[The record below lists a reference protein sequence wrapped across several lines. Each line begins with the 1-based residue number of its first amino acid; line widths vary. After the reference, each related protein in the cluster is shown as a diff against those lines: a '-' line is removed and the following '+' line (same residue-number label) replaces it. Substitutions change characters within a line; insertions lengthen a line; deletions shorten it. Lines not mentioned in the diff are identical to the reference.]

1 MPPITTSPVHE
12 VLLENLEWARQ
23 LAMGMARDSHL
34 ADDLVQEAFR
44 IGLEKPPQKASKAR
58 AWLAQVMRNNLRLHY
73 RGGGRRRGREQK
85 VAVADSVE
93 SHPLAPMER
102 EESIEAVSRTML
114 GLPEPFQGT
123 LVLHYWDNL
132 SLQEIAN
139 RTGVPV
145 RTVES
150 RLRKGRQ
157 LMKER
162 LDRQFDGEG
171 AWAIVVLP
179 LLSAP
184 SPPTPLLK
192 SAVASTACI
201 ALILGGIAI
210 FGDSP
215 HALEARNAEAGTIVV
230 EPLAADTT
238 VDPSAPMLLSR
249 EMLVSQGQLTPL
261 PAFLD
266 PAVEVHLYDEATG
279 VSLPHISMRI
289 IQYGDLEA
297 TLARGVEPLGLYFK
311 QKYWAIL
318 AIDSVISNEEGLA
331 STQAVPGAL
340 YIQVDNGLYSP
351 EYSML
356 ESESALHRR
365 IMRTQKGWQ
374 RLELPLIQRF
384 GSARGRIVNAA
395 NEEALEGAT
404 LQFWQG
410 NFRKPLRTAEFE
422 TAADVGGYFEMT
434 NIISER
440 RGCSLS
446 ASAPGWVSPFVYR
459 AWPDFGPNFR
469 DIHFPLVPAQ
479 RVVIQVVGEDNMP
492 VADAKVTVA
501 PRQKA
506 ALPPSVEG
514 GSYVH
519 RTWATKTTNHDGRV
533 VFDALPDGLRVEVRA
548 AEFGFRAASI
558 PDGATRFE
566 MQLDCGVTVAGRV
579 IDEQG
584 QAVDSARI
592 TLFSEEGVLPTQTD
606 SDGRFQFK
614 HIQRDQKVRL
624 QFHKQNYAWWVSGS
638 LDASSLSFLEI
649 AAVKSQTIMGQVAPM
664 PIGVNLKQP
673 PLAVSPIAMNLFQGL
688 SSAMWVPSFEAV
700 LLGDGR
706 FVIKDLPA
714 GDFLLKFT
722 TPEGAVWTHRASA
735 GDQGIV
741 LGPNPDLQLQKIIG
755 TVFRSDHASAV
766 AFAQLQAFRVD
777 RLIDAQTNNE
787 HAVMTMMAPSVA
799 ATADGHFELPALPP
813 GKYSLCCWDPESGRH
828 FHHVLNLPEEAM
840 DHVEIFL
847 PASQSFD
854 LEVRDADGGP
864 VAKARLHLV
873 DANGVPHPLLMSTF
887 PNRKMAEFTN
897 ELGAARL
904 ENIPLGSGL
913 ILVVDSAAG
922 SAAFD
927 TFRIAV
933 DALTSDTGKPCVI
946 VLE

>member
-73 RGGGRRRGREQK
+73 RGGGRRREREQK
-85 VAVADSVE
+85 VAVEDYVD

-102 EESIEAVSRTML
+102 EESMDAVSRTML

-132 SLQEIAN
+132 SLQEIAG

-162 LDRQFDGEG
+162 LNRQFDGEG
-171 AWAIVVLP
+171 AWAMVVLP

-201 ALILGGIAI
+201 ALVLGGIAI

-215 HALEARNAEAGTIVV
+215 HAPDTPSAGSETIVV
-230 EPLAADTT
+230 ESLATNHGS
-238 VDPSAPMLLSR
+238 DPSAPMLLSR
-249 EMLVSQGQLTPL
+249 EMLASQGQRNPL
-261 PAFLD
+261 PAFVD
-266 PAVEVHLYDEATG
+266 AAVEIHLYDEATG
-279 VSLPHISMRI
+279 VSLPDISVPL

-297 TLARGVEPLGLYFK
+297 ALARGVEPLGILYK
-311 QKYWAIL
+311 QKYWAVL
-318 AIDSVISNEEGLA
+318 AIDSVVSNDAGIA
-331 STQAVPGAL
+331 TAQAVPGAL
-340 YIQVDNGLYSP
+340 YIQVDNGLFSP

-365 IMRTQKGWQ
+365 IMRSKKGWQ
-374 RLELPLIQRF
+374 RLELPLIKRF
-384 GSARGRIVNAA
+384 GSAHGRIVSATE
-395 NEEALEGAT
+395 EEALEGAT

-410 NFRKPLRTAEFE
+410 NFSKPPRPAEFQ
-422 TAADVGGYFEMT
+422 TAANVAGYFEMN

-446 ASAPGWVSPFVYR
+446 ASAPGWASPFVYR
-459 AWPDFGPNFR
+459 AWPDFGPDFG

-479 RVVIQVVGEDNMP
+479 RVVIQIVGEDGQP
-492 VADAKVTVA
+492 VENAKVTVS

-506 ALPPSVEG
+506 ALPPSIQG
-514 GSYVH
+514 GSYIH
-519 RTWATKTTNHDGRV
+519 RTWAAKTTDSNGQV
-533 VFDALPDGLRVEVRA
+533 VFEALPDGLRVEVRA
-548 AEFGFRAASI
+548 AEFGFRSASI
-558 PDGATRFE
+558 PDKATRFE
-566 MQLDCGVTVAGRV
+566 MRLDRGVTVAGRV
-579 IDEQG
+579 LDEQG

-592 TLFSEEGVLPTQTD
+592 TLFSEEGDLPAQTD
-606 SDGRFQFK
+606 AEGRFEFT
-614 HIQRDQKVRL
+614 HISRDQNVRL
-624 QFHKQNYAWWVSGS
+624 RFHKQNYAWWVSDS
-638 LDASSLSFLEI
+638 LDANPLSFHEI
-649 AAVKSQTIMGQVAPM
+649 AAVKGQTIMGRIAPL
-664 PIGVNLKQP
+664 PVGIDCKQP
-673 PLAVSPIAMNLFQGL
+673 PLAVSPVAMEHFQGL
-688 SSAMWVPSFEAV
+688 SSAMWMPSYEVV
-700 LLGDGR
+700 LLDDGR

-735 GDQGIV
+735 GDRDIV
-741 LGPNPDLQLQKIIG
+741 LGPDPDLQLQKISG
-755 TVFRSDHASAV
+755 TVFRDGDATAV

-777 RLIDAQTNNE
+777 HLVDAQTNSVQT
-787 HAVMTMMAPSVA
+787 AMTMMAPSVA
-799 ATADGHFELPALPP
+799 ATSNGRFELPALPP

-828 FHHVLNLPEEAM
+828 FHHVLKLPEEAM
-840 DHVEIFL
+840 DYIEISL
-847 PASQSFD
+847 PTTQSFD
-854 LEVRDADGGP
+854 LVVRRADGSP
-864 VAKARLHLV
+864 VTKARLHLV
-873 DANGVPHPLLMSTF
+873 DDNGVPHPLLVSTF
-887 PNRKMAEFTN
+887 PNRKMAELTN
-897 ELGAARL
+897 EHGTARL

-913 ILVVDSAAG
+913 VLVVDGGTTAHG
-922 SAAFD
+922 FE
-927 TFRIAV
+927 TFQVAV
-933 DALTSDTGKPCVI
+933 DALTSQAGEPCV
-946 VLE
+946 VVVD